1 MSRVQVYLPDELH
14 RQLKEHGLS
23 PSELLQGAVREEI
36 RRRELDAA
44 TDAYLA
50 ELVEEVG
57 EPSADDLEYAQ
68 RFVARLRDGDRRQ
81 AG

>member
-1 MSRVQVYLPDELH
+1 MSRLQVYLPDELH
-14 RQLKEHGLS
+14 RQLKELGLS
-23 PSELLQGAVREEI
+23 PSELLQRAVQDEI

-57 EPSADDLEYAQ
+57 EPSAADVAYAKQFVGDLAAAAE
-68 RFVARLRDGDRRQ
+68 RQ